1 MLVMAIEQ
9 PKSSIQEL
17 KLMADYLNAIGE
29 MCNKA
34 GIKFGYHNH
43 AGEFRKVGDTT
54 MMDYLLENTKPENV
68 FFEMD
73 VWWVVRA
80 GASPVD
86 YMKKYRGRF
95 NTIHIKDRNEVG
107 QSGMVGFDAIFANFR
122 VAGTEQYIVEV
133 EDASTPNVLRGLRQS
148 AIYIRKAPFA
158 Q

>member
-1 MLVMAIEQ
+1 MLQ
-9 PKSSIQEL
+9 
-17 KLMADYLNAIGE
+17 
-29 MCNKA
+29 
-34 GIKFGYHNH
+34 
-43 AGEFRKVGDTT
+43 
-54 MMDYLLENTKPENV
+54 NTDPENV

-73 VWWVVRA
+73 VYWTVMA
-80 GASPVD
+80 GQAPVE
-86 YMKKYRGRF
+86 YFKKYPGRF
-95 NTIHIKDRNEVG
+95 TCLHIKDFREVG